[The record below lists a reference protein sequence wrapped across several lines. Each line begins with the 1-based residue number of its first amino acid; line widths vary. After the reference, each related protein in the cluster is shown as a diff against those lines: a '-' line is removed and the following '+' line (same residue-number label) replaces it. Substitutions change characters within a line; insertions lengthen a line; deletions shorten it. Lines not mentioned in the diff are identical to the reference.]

1 MGKTTYSRNP
11 ASSKGISYIYIVARS
26 AGRDLRVHYKNTYET
41 AKAVKGLTI
50 AKAKQY
56 LKDVL
61 AHRRCVP
68 YTKHYGGVGR
78 TGQAA

>member
-1 MGKTTYSRNP
+1 MGKTVYSRQAGTN
-11 ASSKGISYIYIVARS
+11 KVAKTS
-26 AGRDLRVHYKNTYET
+26 GKDLRAHYKNTYET
-41 AKAVKGLTI
+41 AKAVKGMNLV
-50 AKAKQY
+50 KAKQY

-68 YTKHYGGVGR
+68 YTKHYRGMGR